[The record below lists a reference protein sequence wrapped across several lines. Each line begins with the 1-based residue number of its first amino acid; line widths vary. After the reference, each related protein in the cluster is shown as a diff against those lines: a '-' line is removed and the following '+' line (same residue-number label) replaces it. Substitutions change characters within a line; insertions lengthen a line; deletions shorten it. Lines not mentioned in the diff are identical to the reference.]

1 MVCAVSVCI
10 SSIDLKASSVDEA
23 DVGSDDDNVVKAV
36 MTTVDVVICG
46 TVTTCTCYCLLDGWV
61 ICMSMSD
68 KGWSIECETM
78 DLVV

>member
-36 MTTVDVVICG
+36 MTTVDVVI
-46 TVTTCTCYCLLDGWV
+46 
-61 ICMSMSD
+61 
-68 KGWSIECETM
+68 
-78 DLVV
+78 